1 MWRNFASAFV
11 LQLFIAPLPLMAQTP
26 SGVVIQNIQVVGSG
40 CPAGSYSANIS
51 PDGQAF
57 SLLLDQFMAEST
69 MQNPIS
75 RLNCELKVNFHVPQ
89 GWTFSVVSADYR
101 GFAYV
106 EPGTMAVHQA
116 LYSFD
121 GSKPR
126 NERPGYQDGGSYSFR
141 MQEFRGPYNDNYNI
155 HHEIDPRVAPW
166 APCRNE
172 STQTLFLTT
181 YLMARNLNLSSLV
194 NAQITLD
201 SIDGQVQSQQYRL
214 AWRRCTSTV
223 NPQPPANPGDPR
235 PGQGVNPGRPPRFP
249 GPGRG

>member
-1 MWRNFASAFV
+1 MWRNSAVAFA
-11 LQLFIAPLPLMAQTP
+11 LQLLTAPWPVLAQTP
-26 SGVVIQNIQVVGSG
+26 IGVTIQNIQVVGSG

-57 SLLLDQFMAEST
+57 SLLLDQFVAESS
-69 MQNPIS
+69 MQEPIS
-75 RLNCELKVNFHVPQ
+75 RLNCELKVNFQVPA

-141 MQEFRGPYNDNYNI
+141 QQEFRGPHNDNYNI
-155 HHEIDPRVAPW
+155 HHEIDPRVAAW

-181 YLMARNLNLSSLV
+181 YLMARNLNLSSQV

-201 SIDGQVQSQQYRL
+201 SIDGLVQSQKYRF
-214 AWRRCTSTV
+214 AWKRCAPTV
-223 NPQPPANPGDPR
+223 G
-235 PGQGVNPGRPPRFP
+235 PGRPPRFP
-249 GPGRG
+249 GPGRR